1 MSHWPGLI
9 LIPTLITTT
18 IGIKSLLSKERGI
31 EPCDMSIFESEGNG
45 KYIRYLIY
53 LSLYVNADGAGALI
67 QHGPLGLV
75 IEQSGQT
82 HPLLFSS
89 RENILEMV
97 IDIKNRDTI
106 KYKILKKYRGPSAS
120 SLCPRAERMSW
131 KW

>member
-45 KYIRYLIY
+45 IYIRYHLIY

-97 IDIKNRDTI
+97 IDIKN
-106 KYKILKKYRGPSAS
+106 
-120 SLCPRAERMSW
+120 
-131 KW
+131 